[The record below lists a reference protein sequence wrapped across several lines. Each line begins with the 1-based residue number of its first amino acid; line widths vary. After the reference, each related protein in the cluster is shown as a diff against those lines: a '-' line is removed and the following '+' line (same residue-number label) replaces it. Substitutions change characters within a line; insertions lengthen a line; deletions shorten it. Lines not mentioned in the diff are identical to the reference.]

1 MDSAPELGTRELRPH
16 ELELLRQMVRQGSRE
31 PSMSELLRE
40 MLLARRLFP
49 QSYAQPS
56 FVQGL
61 CVGAAVTAVVLLVP
75 VALSAFMF

>member
-1 MDSAPELGTRELRPH
+1 MDSAPEVGTRELRPQ
-16 ELELLRQMVRQGSRE
+16 ELEFLRQVVRQGSRE

-40 MLLARRLFP
+40 LLIARRLLP
-49 QSYAQPS
+49 QTHAQPS

-75 VALSAFMF
+75 VALSAFVF